1 MRARITAVAAHLPER
16 TVTSAEVEARV
27 AAESA
32 TADGGYRPHPTIVER
47 MTGIRTRHVMRDDE
61 QASDLAVAAARD
73 VLARRGVQAAGI
85 DLLVFGSASQD
96 LIEPA
101 TAHIVA
107 AKLGATCPVFDVKN
121 ACNSFLNGLQTA
133 DALIRTGQHERVL
146 VCTGESPSRAIRWR
160 VRDRAQFV
168 DAFAGYTLSDGGAAM
183 LVEAAP
189 DGGIFYR
196 GFAAVSSAWRI
207 GTLPAGGSM
216 HPRDP
221 DRTYFSGD
229 GRRLKDAFVANGA
242 EIFTTALQK
251 TGLTWDDFAVIAV
264 HQVTLPY
271 LEVLRSILGIPSE
284 RLVVTLPGHGNVAS
298 ASLPLQIATALDGGR
313 CGPGDRVALIGLAGG
328 VSLGVMFA
336 EL

>member
-1 MRARITAVAAHLPER
+1 MRARITAAAAHLPAA
-16 TVTSAEVEARV
+16 TLSSAEVEARV
-27 AAESA
+27 AAGS
-32 TADGGYRPHPTIVER
+32 GGYRPHPTIVER
-47 MTGIRTRHVMRDDE
+47 MTGIRSRHVMADGE
-61 QASDLAVAAARD
+61 QASDLAAAAART
-73 VLARRGVQAAGI
+73 VLDERGVRP

-107 AKLGATCPVFDVKN
+107 DALGLDCPVFDVKN
-121 ACNSFLNGLQTA
+121 ACNSFLNGLQMA

-146 VCTGESPSRAIRWR
+146 VCTGESPSRAVRWD

-196 GFAAVSSAWRI
+196 DFAAVSSAWRV
-207 GTLPAGGSM
+207 GTLPAGGSR

-221 DRTYFSGD
+221 EYTYFSGD
-229 GRRLKDAFVANGA
+229 GRRLKDVFVANGP
-242 EIFTTALQK
+242 ELFVKALAK
-251 TGLTWDDFAVIAV
+251 TGLTWDDFAVVAV
-264 HQVTLPY
+264 HQVTARY
-271 LEVLRSILGIPSE
+271 TEVLRAILGIPAD
-284 RLVVTLPGHGNVAS
+284 RLVVTLPEHGNLAS
-298 ASLPLQIATALDGGR
+298 ATLPLQIATALEQGR
-313 CGPGDRVALIGLAGG
+313 CGPGDKVAMVGLAGG
-328 VSLGVMFA
+328 VSLGVIFA

>member
-1 MRARITAVAAHLPER
+1 MRASITAVATHLPDR

-27 AAESA
+27 AAES
-32 TADGGYRPHPTIVER
+32 GGYRPPPTIVQR
-47 MTGIRTRHVMRDDE
+47 LTGIRTRHVMGDDE
-61 QASDLAVAAARD
+61 QASDLAVAAARR
-73 VLARRGVQAAGI
+73 VLAQRGTHPAGI
-85 DLLVFGSASQD
+85 DLLIFGSASQD
-96 LIEPA
+96 LVEPA

-107 AKLGATCPVFDVKN
+107 AKLGAACPVFDVKN
-121 ACNSFLNGLQTA
+121 ACNSFLNGLQIA

-146 VCTGESPSRAIRWR
+146 VCTGESPSRAIRWK
-160 VRDRAQFV
+160 VRDRAQFA

-196 GFAAVSSAWRI
+196 DFAAVSAAWRT

-229 GRRLKDAFVANGA
+229 GRRLRDAFVRGGA

-251 TGLTWDDFAVIAV
+251 TGLTWNDFAVVAV
-264 HQVTLPY
+264 HQVSVPY
-271 LEVLRSILGIPSE
+271 LEVLRSTLGIPAG
-284 RLVVTLPGHGNVAS
+284 RLVVTLPDHGNVAS
-298 ASLPLQIATALDGGR
+298 ASLPLQLATALAEGR
-313 CGPGDRVALIGLAGG
+313 CGPGDRVALVGLAGG
-328 VSLGVMFA
+328 ISLGVMFA

>member
-16 TVTSAEVEARV
+16 TVSSAEVEARI
-27 AAESA
+27 ARESA
-32 TADGGYRPHPTIVER
+32 GYRPHPTIVER
-47 MTGIRTRHVMRDDE
+47 MTGIRARHVMRDDE
-61 QASDLAVAAARD
+61 QASDLAVAAARR
-73 VLARRGVQAAGI
+73 VLAARGLRPDGV

-96 LIEPA
+96 LVEPA

-133 DALIRTGQHERVL
+133 EALIRTGQHERVL
-146 VCTGESPSRAIRWR
+146 VCTGESPSRAIRWS

-196 GFAAVSSAWRI
+196 DFAAASASWQI
-207 GTLPAGGSM
+207 GTLPGGGSM

-221 DRTYFSGD
+221 EYTYFSGD
-229 GRRLKDAFVANGA
+229 GRRLKDAFLAGGT
-242 EIFTTALQK
+242 ELFTTALEK
-251 TGLTWDDFAVIAV
+251 TGLTWDDFAVVAV
-264 HQVTLPY
+264 HQVTVPY
-271 LEVLRSILGIPSE
+271 LEVLRAALGVPPE
-284 RLVVTLPGHGNVAS
+284 KLVVTLPDHGNVAS
-298 ASLPLQIATALDGGR
+298 ASLPLQLATAVADGR
-313 CGPGDRVALIGLAGG
+313 CGPGDRVALVGLAGG
-328 VSLGVMFA
+328 LSLGVLFA

>member
-1 MRARITAVAAHLPER
+1 MRARITAVAAHLPGR

-27 AAESA
+27 AAES
-32 TADGGYRPHPTIVER
+32 GGYRPPPTIVR
-47 MTGIRTRHVMRDDE
+47 RLTGIRTRHVMDDAE
-61 QASDLAVAAARD
+61 QASDLAVAAARR
-73 VLARRGVQAAGI
+73 VLAERATHPAGL
-85 DLLVFGSASQD
+85 DLLIFGSASQD

-107 AKLGATCPVFDVKN
+107 AKLGASCPVFDVKN
-121 ACNSFLNGLQTA
+121 ACNGFLNGLQIA

-146 VCTGESPSRAIRWR
+146 VCTGESPSRAIRWK
-160 VRDRAQFV
+160 VRDRAQFA

-196 GFAAVSSAWRI
+196 DFAAVSAAWRA

-221 DRTYFSGD
+221 DFTYFSGD
-229 GRRLKDAFVANGA
+229 GRRLKDAFLDGGA
-242 EIFTTALQK
+242 EIFTTALEK
-251 TGLTWDDFAVIAV
+251 TGLTWDDFAVVAV
-264 HQVTLPY
+264 HQVSVPY
-271 LEVLRSILGIPSE
+271 LEVLRATLGIPAD
-284 RLVVTLPGHGNVAS
+284 RLVVTLPEHGNVAS
-298 ASLPLQIATALDGGR
+298 ASLPLQLATAIGEGR
-313 CGPGDRVALIGLAGG
+313 CGPGDRVALVGLAGG
-328 VSLGVMFA
+328 ISLGVVFA

>member
-27 AAESA
+27 AAESP
-32 TADGGYRPHPTIVER
+32 GYRPHPTIVER
-47 MTGIRTRHVMRDDE
+47 MTGIRARHVMRDDE
-61 QASDLAVAAARD
+61 QASDLAVAAART
-73 VLARRGVQAAGI
+73 VLADRGLSPDGV

-96 LIEPA
+96 LVEPA

-133 DALIRTGQHERVL
+133 EALIRTGQHERVL
-146 VCTGESPSRAIRWR
+146 VCTGESPSRAIRWN

-189 DGGIFYR
+189 DGGLFYR
-196 GFAAVSSAWRI
+196 DFAAVSASWEI
-207 GTLPAGGSM
+207 GTLPGGGSM

-221 DRTYFSGD
+221 ERSYFSGD
-229 GRRLKDAFVANGA
+229 GRRLKDAFLAGGT
-242 EIFTTALQK
+242 ELFTTALEK
-251 TGLTWDDFAVIAV
+251 TGLTWDDFAVVAV
-264 HQVTLPY
+264 HQVTVPY
-271 LEVLRSILGIPSE
+271 LEILRTALGIPPGK
-284 RLVVTLPGHGNVAS
+284 LVVTLPDHGNVAS
-298 ASLPLQIATALDGGR
+298 ASLPLQLATALAEGR
-313 CGPGDRVALIGLAGG
+313 CGPGDRIALVGLAGG
-328 VSLGVMFA
+328 LSLGVVFA